1 MSRPFS
7 SRHIA
12 RNPTVSVFKPAGI
25 PRCELAEVV
34 MTLDEYEA
42 LRLADLEGLHHE
54 AAALRMNISRPT
66 FSRII
71 DGARRK
77 VAETLVEGKVLRI
90 KGGPVHLGRR
100 HCCRM
105 GGAQDTGER

>member
-12 RNPTVSVFKPAGI
+12 RSPTISVFKPAGI
-25 PRCELAEVV
+25 PRCKLAEVV

-42 LRLADLEGLHHE
+42 LRLADLEGLYHDE
-54 AAALRMNISRPT
+54 AAARMNISRPT

-71 DGARRK
+71 DGARHK
-77 VAETLVEGKVLRI
+77 VAETLVDGKVLRI
-90 KGGPVHLGRR
+90 EGGPVHLSRR
-100 HCCRM
+100 RCCRLR
-105 GGAQDTGER
+105 GAQEVGEP